1 MNLNNPLIRVLN
13 TSVKNM
19 RSQYKRKLVDYID
32 SAVGDIIDDLVNKYY
47 SDKVEGYKDYEKLLY
62 TIAREIKAE
71 VLRGKGSVNDIV
83 AYLEKLRSKRNVA
96 NLILSYFIG
105 KALSQED

>member
-13 TSVKNM
+13 TSVKDM

-62 TIAREIKAE
+62 TIAREIKVE

>member
-1 MNLNNPLIRVLN
+1 MNFNNQLMRWLNI
-13 TSVKNM
+13 SVKDM

-32 SAVGDIIDDLVNKYY
+32 SAVGDIIDDLVSKYY

-62 TIAREIKAE
+62 TIAREIKVE
-71 VLRGKGSVNDIV
+71 VLRGKGSINDIV
-83 AYLEKLRSKRNVA
+83 AYLEKLKSKRNVA
-96 NLILSYFIG
+96 NLVLSYFIG